1 MANPTCSLVYLKIM
15 LSLLTL
21 GRITELISK
30 ISWSG
35 LLLLNINQRV
45 PSLGRETVLLL
56 KDEVKPIEDGFPAPE
71 FDEMQI
77 SAFNY
82 VYG

>member
-1 MANPTCSLVYLKIM
+1 
-15 LSLLTL
+15 
-21 GRITELISK
+21 
-30 ISWSG
+30 
-35 LLLLNINQRV
+35 LLNINQRV

>member
-1 MANPTCSLVYLKIM
+1 
-15 LSLLTL
+15 
-21 GRITELISK
+21 
-30 ISWSG
+30 
-35 LLLLNINQRV
+35 LLNINQRV
-45 PSLGRETVLLL
+45 PL